1 MILRKLSYKDIE
13 YMIEWMND
21 EDINKNFKA
30 KFSNYTR
37 EDLIDF
43 INTSFNSENKHFAIV
58 NEYDEYLGTV
68 SLKNISNIDKNA
80 EYAIVLRKS
89 AIGSEIAKEATKEVL
104 RFAFN
109 ELKLYKVY
117 LNVLSENTRAIKF
130 YEKMNFMYE
139 GEFKEHY
146 NINGELK
153 NIMWY
158 CVFNNIRNGE

>member
-1 MILRKLSYKDIE
+1 MILRKLCYKDID

-21 EDINKNFKA
+21 EDINKNFKT

-37 EDLIDF
+37 EDLINF
-43 INTSFNSENKHFAIV
+43 INTSFTPENKHFAIV

-68 SLKNISNIDKNA
+68 SLKNISSIDKNA
-80 EYAIVLRKS
+80 EYAIVLRKL
-89 AIGSEIAKEATKEVL
+89 AIGSEIAKKATKEAL

-130 YEKMNFMYE
+130 YEKMNFICE

-146 NINGELK
+146 NINGKLK
-153 NIMWY
+153 NIKWY